1 MVNRLKLYDKIVK
14 LKKNGFIFAEKLEEE
29 ARVVVGD
36 NNLITL
42 RNGYREK
49 LRRTNQN

>member
-29 ARVVVGD
+29 AQIVV
-36 NNLITL
+36 N
-42 RNGYREK
+42 K
-49 LRRTNQN
+49 RRKII